1 MVHTLYSIPDMNTK
15 YEKNPKLHLKDLYKF
30 KSRLKYKILGEEDN
44 EWRGELEFVLSRT
57 EKKIKEV
64 HSKLFSTRI

>member
-1 MVHTLYSIPDMNTK
+1 MVRTIYSIPLMNTK

-44 EWRGELEFVLSRT
+44 EWRGELEFILSRT
-57 EKKIKEV
+57 EKKIEEV
-64 HSKLFSTRI
+64 RSKLFLTRV

>member
-1 MVHTLYSIPDMNTK
+1 MNAK

-30 KSRLKYKILGEEDN
+30 QSKLKYKILGEEDP

-57 EKKIKEV
+57 QLKIKEIKQKILSV
-64 HSKLFSTRI
+64 GYNS